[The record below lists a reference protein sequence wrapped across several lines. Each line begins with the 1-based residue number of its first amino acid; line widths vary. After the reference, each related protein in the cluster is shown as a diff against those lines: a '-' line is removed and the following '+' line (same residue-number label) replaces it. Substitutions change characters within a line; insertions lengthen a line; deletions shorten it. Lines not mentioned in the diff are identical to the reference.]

1 MTSQPF
7 IWTWQETL
15 NELYE
20 NLKGGVG
27 SNEFNEFINKN
38 IKNKYKN
45 HYVLLDNASFHRS
58 KIVKENITNSKNKYP
73 YSLPYNPQSNPI
85 ENLFSQIKNYVRQET
100 AHTYTKLNEV
110 ITNTIKNNVK
120 TEHTKNYFK
129 SLFMQTNN
137 FINKNKMIP
146 PK

>member
-1 MTSQPF
+1 MKYGKIISY
-7 IWTWQETL
+7 
-15 NELYE
+15 ELYE

-100 AHTYTKLNEV
+100 PQTYTKLNEV